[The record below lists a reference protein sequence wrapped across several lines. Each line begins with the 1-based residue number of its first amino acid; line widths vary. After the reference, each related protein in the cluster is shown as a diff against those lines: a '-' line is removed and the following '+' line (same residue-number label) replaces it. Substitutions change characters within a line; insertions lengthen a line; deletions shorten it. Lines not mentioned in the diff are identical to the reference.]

1 MKKLKPFSVFLL
13 VLLFS
18 SCQQEERIRNSAF
31 PWYGASLAND
41 KFVSLDQIN
50 EENFNKLEVAWR
62 WTSVDESII
71 EQDSTL
77 WTWTNESTP
86 IMIDGIL
93 YTSTSLSQVAAI
105 DAKTGQTIWSYN
117 PESYLKGSPPNH
129 GFVHRG
135 VAFYEDG
142 NNSRVFIGTGD
153 AYLIALNA
161 KSGELVSEF
170 GNNGKIDLT
179 KGLRRPIDRLAY
191 GVSSPPIICR
201 NTLIIGSSIVDYPL
215 HESMPPGDIRG
226 FDINTGEQKWI
237 FESIPQEN
245 DPGVET
251 WENESWKTIGNTNV
265 WTIMSAD
272 EELGYVFLPFGT
284 PSNDYYGGNRHGD
297 NLYAESLVALDAAT
311 GEKVWHFQ
319 TTHHGIWDYD
329 LPAAPILM
337 DLLIDGKNT
346 KAVAQL
352 TKQGFCFV
360 FNRETGVPIWPIE
373 ERAVPASTVPGEK
386 TSPTQPFPTK
396 PKPFDQQGLSEE
408 DLIDFT
414 PELRKAALDYVNQ
427 YDYGPLFTPPS
438 LKGTLQFPGI
448 AGGANWAGGVFNP
461 NNNHLYVPSVTL
473 PFLVKLQKAEGA
485 LEFNKYYKLPPSVP
499 SLDGLPLTKPPYGR
513 ITAIDMNSGEH
524 SWMSPVGSGPI
535 NDTRL
540 KELNLPQLGW
550 PFRMQ
555 VLGTQTLLL
564 IAQDGGE
571 ASRAYASRGY
581 NIAISSIDIEPSL
594 RAFNYDNGEQIAEIP
609 IPSNARGAM
618 ISYLLDGKQYIVIPI
633 GGASKPAELI
643 ALALPD

>member
-1 MKKLKPFSVFLL
+1 
-13 VLLFS
+13 
-18 SCQQEERIRNSAF
+18 
-31 PWYGASLAND
+31 
-41 KFVSLDQIN
+41 
-50 EENFNKLEVAWR
+50 
-62 WTSVDESII
+62 
-71 EQDSTL
+71 
-77 WTWTNESTP
+77 
-86 IMIDGIL
+86 
-93 YTSTSLSQVAAI
+93 
-105 DAKTGQTIWSYN
+105 
-117 PESYLKGSPPNH
+117 
-129 GFVHRG
+129 
-135 VAFYEDG
+135 
-142 NNSRVFIGTGD
+142 
-153 AYLIALNA
+153 
-161 KSGELVSEF
+161 
-170 GNNGKIDLT
+170 
-179 KGLRRPIDRLAY
+179 
-191 GVSSPPIICR
+191 
-201 NTLIIGSSIVDYPL
+201 
-215 HESMPPGDIRG
+215 
-226 FDINTGEQKWI
+226 
-237 FESIPQEN
+237 
-245 DPGVET
+245 
-251 WENESWKTIGNTNV
+251 
-265 WTIMSAD
+265 
-272 EELGYVFLPFGT
+272 
-284 PSNDYYGGNRHGD
+284 
-297 NLYAESLVALDAAT
+297 
-311 GEKVWHFQ
+311 
-319 TTHHGIWDYD
+319 
-329 LPAAPILM
+329 M

-373 ERAVPASTVPGEK
+373 ERVVPASTVPGEK

-427 YDYGPLFTPPS
+427 YVYGPLFTPPS
-438 LKGTLQFPGI
+438 LKGTLLFPGI

-485 LEFNKYYKLPPSVP
+485 MEFNKYYKLPPTVP

-535 NDTRL
+535 NDSRL

-555 VLGTQTLLL
+555 VLGTQNLLL
-564 IAQDGGE
+564 IAQDGGV

-581 NIAISSIDIEPSL
+581 NIAISSTDIEPSL

>member
-18 SCQQEERIRNSAF
+18 SCHQKERIRNSEF

-62 WTSVDESII
+62 WTSVDQSIL
-71 EQDSTL
+71 EQDTTL

-117 PESYLKGSPPNH
+117 PESYLEGSPPNH

-142 NNSRVFIGTGD
+142 ANSKVFIGTGD

-170 GNNGKIDLT
+170 GNKGKIDLT
-179 KGLRRPIDRLAY
+179 KGMRRPIDRLAY

-226 FDINTGEQKWI
+226 FDIITGEQKWI

-251 WENESWKTIGNTNV
+251 WENESWKDIGNTNV

-311 GEKVWHFQ
+311 GKKIWHFQ

-360 FNRETGVPIWPIE
+360 FNRETGAPIWPIE

-427 YDYGPLFTPPS
+427 FDYGPLFTPPS
-438 LKGTLQFPGI
+438 LKGTLLFPGI

-485 LEFNKYYKLPPSVP
+485 MEFNKYYKLPPTVP

-535 NDTRL
+535 NDSRL

-564 IAQDGGE
+564 IAQDGGV

-581 NIAISSIDIEPSL
+581 NIAISSTDIEPSL

-643 ALALPD
+643 ALALPG